1 MPKLEL
7 TKPQE
12 KTLAYAINFYLDY
25 IEGVEGCGTDTNVLL
40 KVLDKLEAERKSC

>member
-1 MPKLEL
+1 MKKVEL

-12 KTLAYAINFYLDY
+12 ETLVYAINSYLDY
-25 IEGVEGCGTDTNVLL
+25 IEGEEGVGREVNMML